1 MNWKTYVVD
10 LQRRSYKLPEGWDSR
25 EDIAE
30 QLDCSPEKVLDHLRP
45 AIKAGEVESKQFDV
59 WDDGLERK
67 VRVTAYRHGPAKCAK
82 NVPPRK
88 QADAPTG
95 LAKPRAEIIAALRAE
110 GRSWSQIGAAL
121 GVSKSSAMK
130 AGRKAGLR

>member
-30 QLDCSPEKVLDHLRP
+30 QLDCSPEKVIDHLRP

-67 VRVTAYRHGPAKCAK
+67 VRITAYRHAAKKADK
-82 NVPPRK
+82 NPTPRK
-88 QADAPTG
+88 QADPD
-95 LAKPRAEIIAALRAE
+95 RAETIKQIRAA
-110 GRSWSQIGAAL
+110 GGSWAQVGKAL